1 MSLKQKINC
10 VVLAFCLSIITL
22 GTTYAQDPAAAT
34 KVTRGY
40 LNLSQGV
47 TSDEKITDLPVS
59 PQFEGDYKKI
69 TKLFLDPE
77 TKTLRFTPTQLGN
90 GTLVILDAHGKKFRE
105 YYITVEKSRLNKVA
119 REIKALLGE
128 IEGIDIKIIN
138 GKVVVDGEILLPRD
152 MNRIYSV
159 VSQYP
164 ELASSIVTLS
174 PLAQKKIAELIEKD
188 INNPEITC
196 RSVNGKFILEGYA
209 SNDKE
214 KDKAE
219 VIAKTYVPDVVVEAA
234 EAGGLIKKQTAL
246 AVINLLNVKPAEAAP
261 PKKII
266 QLVVHYVELNKDY
279 EKGFKFQWTPT
290 LDDGTNINFSS
301 SSREPGGV
309 ISSITGTVSNLLPKL
324 NWAKAHGHARILQS
338 SSVIVQD
345 GSAGKIKSV
354 TQIPYQSVGPQ
365 GQPITNQTEAGIITN
380 ITPKIINPQSDSVDL
395 DISFE
400 VSAMVGMSGTAPL
413 ISRNTIQ
420 TNLTVRSAQSAA
432 IGGLVSNSSGTDYNK
447 IPKTTTG
454 TDPLISLYTSKAFRR
469 NQSQFVVFVTP
480 VIKSSASAGSEKI
493 KSKFKLKD

>member
-1 MSLKQKINC
+1 MLIKN
-10 VVLAFCLSIITL
+10 LATILISALFVSVGFADDAPPVKPTTL
-22 GTTYAQDPAAAT
+22 
-34 KVTRGY
+34 
-40 LNLSQGV
+40 LNLSLGGTTDQ
-47 TSDEKITDLPVS
+47 KIPDLPAGA
-59 PQFEGDYKKI
+59 QFEGDYKRL
-69 TKLFLDPE
+69 TKLYLDTD
-77 TKTLRFTPTQLGN
+77 TKTLRFTPFQLGH
-90 GTLVILDAHGKKFRE
+90 GTLTILDSKGKKFRDL
-105 YYITVEKSRLNKVA
+105 YITVEKGRLNKVA
-119 REIKALLGE
+119 REIKSLLGE

-159 VSQYP
+159 VSQYGDI
-164 ELASSIVTLS
+164 ASSIVTLS

-196 RSVNGKFILEGYA
+196 RAVNGKFILEGFA

-219 VIAKTYVPDVVVEAA
+219 VIAKTYVPDVVIEAA
-234 EAGGLIKKQTAL
+234 EAGGIIKKQTAL
-246 AVINLLNVKPAEAAP
+246 SVINLLNVKPQEAAP

-279 EKGFKFQWTPT
+279 EKGFRFQWTPS
-290 LDDGTNINFSS
+290 LDDGTKLDFST

-338 SSVIVQD
+338 STVIVQD
-345 GSAGKIKSV
+345 GSPGKIKSV
-354 TQIPYQSVGPQ
+354 TTIPYPSVGPQ
-365 GQPITNQTEAGIITN
+365 GQPIQNQTEAGIITN
-380 ITPKIINPQSDSVDL
+380 ITPKIINPQSDSIEL
-395 DISFE
+395 DINFE
-400 VSAMVGMSGTAPL
+400 VSAMVGMSTTGPM

-420 TNLTVRSAQSAA
+420 TNLTVRSSQSAA

-447 IPKTTTG
+447 IPK
-454 TDPLISLYTSKAFRR
+454 DVSSNPLISLYTSKAFRR

-480 VIKSSASAGSEKI
+480 VIKSSASTGSEKV
-493 KSKFKLKD
+493 KSKFRLKD